1 MLVSQLGMLM
11 KITSWNVNSLNVRLP
26 HVLQWLE
33 IHSVDVLA
41 LQELKLDQDKFPID
55 ALTDAGYQAVW
66 FGQKTYNGVAL
77 VFKGEATDV
86 VSGIPNYV
94 DEQKRMIAAT
104 INGVRIINVYC
115 VNGEAIDSAKFSYK
129 REWFVALNAFVAT
142 QMQRYEKVV
151 LLGDF
156 NIAPDDLDVYDADK
170 WRDKILC
177 SNDERNWFKQILA
190 LGLYDSFRIKRP
202 EDVQYTWWDYRM
214 NMFKRKLGLRID
226 HILVSEA
233 LKNEIVAVNVDEIA
247 RSWERPS
254 DHAPITLE
262 VA

>member
-1 MLVSQLGMLM
+1 M

-26 HVLQWLE
+26 QVLQWLE
-33 IHSVDVLA
+33 AHPVDVLA
-41 LQELKLDQDKFPID
+41 LQELKLDQEKFPI
-55 ALTDAGYQAVW
+55 AAIEAAGYQAVW

-77 VFKGEATDV
+77 IFKGEIADV
-86 VSGIPNYV
+86 ISGIPNYA
-94 DEQKRMIAAT
+94 DEQRRMIAAT

-115 VNGEAIDSAKFSYK
+115 VNGEALDSPKFVYK
-129 REWFVALNAFVAT
+129 REWFAALNAFVAS
-142 QMQRYEKVV
+142 QMQQYEKVV

-156 NIAPDDLDVYDADK
+156 NIAPADIDVYDAEK
-170 WRDKILC
+170 WRNQILC
-177 SNDERNWFKQILA
+177 SSDERQWFEQLLA
-190 LGLYDSFRIKRP
+190 LGLTDGFRFKRP
-202 EDVQYTWWDYRM
+202 VDVQYTWWDYRM

-226 HILVSEA
+226 HVLISDA
-233 LKNEIVAVNVDEIA
+233 LTTDLIAVTVDENA